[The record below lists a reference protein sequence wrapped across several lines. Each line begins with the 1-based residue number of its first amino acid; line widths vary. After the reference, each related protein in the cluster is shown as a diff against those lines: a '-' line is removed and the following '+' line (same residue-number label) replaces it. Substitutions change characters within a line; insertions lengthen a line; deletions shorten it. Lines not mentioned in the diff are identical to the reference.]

1 VVYPAPDRQRKNHS
15 RRGIDVNRQAA
26 AGHQQITIGTGA
38 PSGSR
43 PSPHDWRRVMSVI
56 GTSAARTLVIR
67 SIGIIAA
74 MSFIAGFTLL
84 SAVSNLARG
93 HLMYA
98 FQFATIPL
106 LGLAIILHA
115 RVIIAQVHGTLR
127 W

>member
-1 VVYPAPDRQRKNHS
+1 
-15 RRGIDVNRQAA
+15 
-26 AGHQQITIGTGA
+26 
-38 PSGSR
+38 
-43 PSPHDWRRVMSVI
+43 MSVI
-56 GTSAARTLVIR
+56 GTSAARTMVVR

-84 SAVSNLARG
+84 SAVGNLAHG

-115 RVIIAQVHGTLR
+115 RIIIAQVHGTLR